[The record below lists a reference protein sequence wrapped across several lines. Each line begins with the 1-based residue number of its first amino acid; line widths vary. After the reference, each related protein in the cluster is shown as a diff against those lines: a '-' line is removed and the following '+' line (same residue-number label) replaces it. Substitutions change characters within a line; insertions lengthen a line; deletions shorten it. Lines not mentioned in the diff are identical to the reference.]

1 MNFNYKEKNQASK
14 ESNFINTNILIDILK
29 KSGTMQQSLNLIA
42 TFQFGVSLGP
52 AWYLNCDCPSSPS
65 QGRKVTRLELPADS
79 TGNAQS
85 SRPEGQFSGGNTQDG
100 AGENLGVGRQAGD
113 GQLRALGLSQWWVH
127 VLDLQLTPQAGMK

>member
-52 AWYLNCDCPSSPS
+52 AWYLNCD
-65 QGRKVTRLELPADS
+65 LPLIPI
-79 TGNAQS
+79 TGK
-85 SRPEGQFSGGNTQDG
+85 EG
-100 AGENLGVGRQAGD
+100 
-113 GQLRALGLSQWWVH
+113 H
-127 VLDLQLTPQAGMK
+127 